1 LALLALVFH
10 IFADALL
17 SRRLELPP
25 IAQLPNKVS
34 IPNSFQAEPRFL
46 YAISPDEIVNLLNQY
61 PLLQLLF
68 PNKAR

>member
-1 LALLALVFH
+1 LALLALAFH

-25 IAQLPNKVS
+25 ITQLPNKVS
-34 IPNSFQAEPRFL
+34 IPNSLQAEPRFL

-61 PLLQLLF
+61 SAPAITF
-68 PNKAR
+68 S